1 MKEVLSESFKHTL
14 MTQGYG
20 DPFSVLGMHKSDKG
34 GLFIRVCY
42 PNADR
47 IEVISFDE
55 SQVLGAMDKIHP
67 FGLFQRNFPAA
78 KNFFPYK
85 LRIYFGD
92 GRSYVSEDPY
102 RFEPVLSDFDLHLM
116 GEGTHKN
123 LYDKLGAHLIRHQGV
138 DGVLFAVWAPNARR
152 VSVVGNFNTWDGRR
166 HMMRNRAGHGVWEI
180 FIPDLKE
187 GEFYKY
193 EIVDNRGQ
201 VLPLKADPVGFAAE
215 LRPNTASAIYNS
227 KRYRWADE
235 VWMNRRKEYQDPLHK
250 PMSIYEVH
258 LGSWRRNSLEGNR
271 FLTYREL
278 AQELPEYVKY
288 MGFTHVEFL
297 PVSEHPFDGSWGY
310 QALGLYAPTA
320 RYGNPDDFKFLVD
333 CLHQEGIGVII
344 DWVPAHFPK
353 DTYGLDYF
361 DGTALY
367 EYADTR
373 KGEQKDWGTKV
384 YNYGRNEVANF
395 LLANALF
402 WLREYH
408 IDGLRVDAVASM
420 LYLDYARKD
429 GEWVPNQYG
438 GHENIEAIS
447 FLRRL
452 NEWVYAENSGA
463 VTFAEESTSW
473 PMVSRPT
480 YVGGLGFSFKWNMGW
495 MNDSLQYMHR
505 ESVHRKY
512 HQSEMTFSLVY
523 AFNEN
528 FILPLSHDEVVHGK
542 GPLIDKMSGDMW
554 QKFANLRAY
563 FGFMYAHPGKQL
575 LFMGNEFAQD
585 HEWRYDDSL
594 SWNELLNPQHSGVQ
608 RLVKDLNALHVEEP
622 ALHQLDFEEA
632 GFEWIDGS
640 DVEHSVISFIRKS
653 KDPDDFVVCVSN
665 FTPQPLYNYKVGV
678 NRAGIYTE
686 IFNSDNPIYGGS
698 GVGNFGDLKTDNNG
712 WNFKRYAL
720 NLTIPPLATI
730 ILKPKVLQKEE

>member
-1 MKEVLSESFKHTL
+1 MKENLSASFKHIL
-14 MTQGYG
+14 MSEGYG
-20 DPFSVLGMHKSDKG
+20 DPFSVLGIHKSDNG

-42 PNADR
+42 AGADK
-47 IEVISFDE
+47 IEVISYDE
-55 SQVLGAMDKIHP
+55 TKVLGVMDKIHSY
-67 FGLFQRNFPAA
+67 GLFQLNLPEE
-78 KNFFPYK
+78 KEFFAYK
-85 LRIYFGD
+85 LHVYFLD
-92 GRSYVSEDPY
+92 GRNYIMEDAY
-102 RFEPVLSDFDLHLM
+102 RFEPVLSDFDLHLIN
-116 GEGTHKN
+116 EGTHKN
-123 LYDKLGAHLIRHQGV
+123 LYDKLGAHLMRHQGV
-138 DGVLFAVWAPNARR
+138 DGVFFAVWAPNAKR

-166 HMMRNRAGHGVWEI
+166 HMMRNRAGRGVWEI
-180 FIPDLKE
+180 FIPNLVE

-193 EIVDNRGQ
+193 EIVDNKGQ

-215 LRPNTASAIYNS
+215 LRPNTASAVYNP
-227 KRYRWADE
+227 KRYQWNDKA
-235 VWMNRRKEYQDPLHK
+235 WMDARKENQDPLHK
-250 PMSIYEVH
+250 PMSIYEMH
-258 LGSWRRNSLEGNR
+258 LGSWRRNSMEGNR
-271 FLTYREL
+271 YLTYREL
-278 AQELPEYVKY
+278 ARELPEYIKY

-310 QALGLYAPTA
+310 QTLGLYAPTA

-367 EYADTR
+367 EHADTR

-420 LYLDYARKD
+420 LYLDYGRKD
-429 GEWVPNQYG
+429 GEWIPNQYG

-452 NEWVYAENSGA
+452 NEWVYAENTGA

-480 YVGGLGFSFKWNMGW
+480 YLGGLGFTFKWNMGW
-495 MNDSLQYMHR
+495 MNDTLQYMHR
-505 ESVHRKY
+505 DAVHRKY
-512 HQSEMTFSLVY
+512 HQSEMTFSFVY

-528 FILPLSHDEVVHGK
+528 FVLPLSHDEVVSGK
-542 GPLIDKMSGDMW
+542 GPLIDKMTGDRW
-554 QKFANLRAY
+554 QKFASLRAY
-563 FGFMYAHPGKQL
+563 FGFMYAHSGKQL
-575 LFMGNEFAQD
+575 LFMGDEFAQD
-585 HEWRYDDSL
+585 HEWRYNDSL
-594 SWNELLNPQHSGVQ
+594 SWNLLLNWDHSGVQ
-608 RLVKDLNALHVEEP
+608 KLVRDLNHLHIEQP
-622 ALHQLDFEEA
+622 ALHELDFEEA
-632 GFEWIDGS
+632 GFEWIDGA

-653 KDPDDFVVCVSN
+653 KNPDDFLVCVSN
-665 FTPQPLYNYKVGV
+665 FTPTTLYDYKVGV
-678 NRAGIYTE
+678 NQAGIYRE
-686 IFNSDNPIYGGS
+686 IFNSDNMCYGGS
-698 GVGNFGDLKTDNNG
+698 GVLNSGDLHTLEMG
-712 WNFKRYAL
+712 WNFKRHSL

-730 ILKPKVLQKEE
+730 ILKPEQLKKEE